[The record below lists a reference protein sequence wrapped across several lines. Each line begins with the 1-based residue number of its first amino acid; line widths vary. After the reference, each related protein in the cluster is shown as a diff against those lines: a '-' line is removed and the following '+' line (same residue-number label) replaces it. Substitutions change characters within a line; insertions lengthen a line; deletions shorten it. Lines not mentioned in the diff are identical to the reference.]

1 MSRIK
6 KERENHVN
14 PVNPARPV
22 APGDGTGVEKVPPQA
37 AKFYSSSLCALIV
50 RLKTL
55 CPLCLCG
62 EKVPPQAAKF

>member
-37 AKFYSSSLCALIV
+37 AKFLFFQTRGTSFE
-50 RLKTL
+50 
-55 CPLCLCG
+55 P
-62 EKVPPQAAKF
+62 VPELDLVLACHNKASYL